1 MPPKDALAP
10 YRAKRDLSRSP
21 EPAATLRRPRRKGLV
36 FVVQMHDATRL
47 HWDLRLEM
55 EGVLKSWAVTRGPS
69 LDPAERRLAVE
80 VEDHPVDYAG
90 FEGVIPE
97 GYGKGTVMLWDRG
110 SWSPVGEDPAADLAA
125 GHLKFDVVAERMTG
139 RWALVR
145 MKPRAGERRTN
156 WLLIKDRDDHARPGS
171 ADALVAEN
179 QTSVASGHTLA
190 EIGGDAPPPT
200 EAVTKPKARAKPAS
214 AARRAKP
221 APRPEPLTPEP
232 LAREPLAPEAVAP
245 AASASSVTPER
256 KRSRWARGKAG
267 EARATP
273 ADPDFLPP
281 QLCETVPRPPAGP
294 GWRHEV
300 KLDGYR
306 MQARIRGGAAR
317 LFTRNGHDWTGR
329 FPEVAAA
336 LGRLPDA
343 TIDGEL
349 VAPDAEGN
357 PDFPALQAAMEAG
370 RTGTLRFFAFDLLI
384 GGGEDL
390 RPRPLTERQAALAA
404 LLRKPPAAVQLVEP
418 FEVPGEALLRSA
430 CRLGLEGIISKRAD
444 APYRSGR
451 GPDWVK
457 SKCAGGD
464 EFVIGGHATGTK
476 GSLTLLMG
484 AWREGELV
492 YLGRV
497 GSGISEAAARDL
509 LRRLTPLRRETS
521 PFLAA
526 AGGRDA
532 NFVEPRL
539 VAEIGYAGFTGDGL
553 IRQGRYRSLREDKP
567 AEEVAKPAAPQPAR
581 AKGGNAVAG
590 VALSHPEKLLWPVE
604 GITKRDLAEYLEKVA
619 EPLLAYAGGR
629 PLTLVRTPDGITGQR
644 FHQRHAGVGTSSLLR
659 LVPVA
664 GDEKPHLAVESV
676 AGLVALAQS
685 GAVEIHPWGA
695 RAEDVE
701 HADRLIFDLDPE
713 EGLPFLRVIE
723 AAKLVRDRLAPL
735 GLTGYAKTT
744 GGKGLHV
751 VVPIVPG
758 AGWPE
763 VKAFC
768 RGFCEEIAREEPDR
782 YTTALAKRARA
793 GRIFLDYLRNE
804 RSATAVAAWSPR
816 AREGATVSVPLS
828 WREVNARLDP
838 RAFTIATAPARLK
851 RADPWAGYDAAA
863 APLPG

>member
-1 MPPKDALAP
+1 MPTKDTLAA
-10 YRAKRDLSRSP
+10 YRAKRDLTSSP
-21 EPAATLRRPRRKGLV
+21 EPAGKMRRSRATKRV

-47 HWDLRLEM
+47 HWDLRLELD
-55 EGVLKSWAVTRGPS
+55 GVLKSWAVTRGPS

-80 VEDHPVDYAG
+80 VEDHPVDYAA
-90 FEGVIPE
+90 FEGVIPS
-97 GYGKGTVMLWDRG
+97 GYGKGSVILWDRG
-110 SWSPVGEDPAADLAA
+110 NWSPVGEDPAAELAA
-125 GHLKFDVVAERMTG
+125 GHLKFDVTAERMTG

-171 ADALVAEN
+171 GDALVADN
-179 QTSVASGHTLA
+179 GTSVASGRTLA
-190 EIGGDAPPPT
+190 EMGGGDAPAPAP
-200 EAVTKPKARAKPAS
+200 EGSAKPAGRAKAAGKPAARAKVIPALEAEPAKAPS
-214 AARRAKP
+214 AT
-221 APRPEPLTPEP
+221 E
-232 LAREPLAPEAVAP
+232 P
-245 AASASSVTPER
+245 AAPER
-256 KRSRWARGKAG
+256 KRSRWARGKAS
-267 EARATP
+267 EPRATP

-281 QLCETVPRPPAGP
+281 QLCETAARPPSGA

-306 MQARIRGGAAR
+306 MQARIRGGTAQ

-336 LGRLPDA
+336 LGKLPDA

-357 PDFPALQAAMEAG
+357 PDFPALQAAIEAG
-370 RTGTLRFFAFDLLI
+370 RTASLRFFGFDLLI
-384 GGGEDL
+384 QGEEDL
-390 RPRPLTERQAALAA
+390 RARPLTERQAALAK
-404 LLRKPPAAVQLVEP
+404 LLREPPAAVQLVEP

-444 APYRSGR
+444 APYRPGR

-464 EFVIGGHATGTK
+464 EFVIGGHATGAK

-484 AWREGELV
+484 AWRQSELV

-497 GSGISEAAARDL
+497 GSGLSEATVRDL
-509 LRRLTPLRRETS
+509 LRRLAPLRRDTS
-521 PFLAA
+521 PFLAS

-532 NFVEPRL
+532 TFVEPRL
-539 VAEIGYAGFTGDGL
+539 VAEIGYAGFTGEGMV
-553 IRQGRYRSLREDKP
+553 RQGRFRALREDKP
-567 AEEVAKPAAPQPAR
+567 AEDVAKPAAPPVR
-581 AKGGNAVAG
+581 SKGGSIVAG
-590 VALSHPEKLLWPVE
+590 VALSHPEKVLWPEE
-604 GITKRDLAEYLEKVA
+604 GFTKRDLAEYLEKVA
-619 EPLLAYAGGR
+619 GPLLAYAGGR
-629 PLTLVRTPDGITGQR
+629 PLTIVRTPDGIAGQR
-644 FHQRHAGVGTSSLLR
+644 FHQRHAGAGTSSLLR
-659 LVPVA
+659 LVRVE
-664 GDEKPHLAVESV
+664 GDEKPHLAVDDV
-676 AGLVALAQS
+676 AGLIALAQS
-685 GAVEIHPWGA
+685 GTVEIHPWGS

-713 EGLPFLRVIE
+713 EGLPFSRVIE
-723 AAKLVRDRLAPL
+723 AAKLVRDRLAPM
-735 GLTGYAKTT
+735 GLTGFVKTT

-751 VVPIVPG
+751 VVPLVPG
-758 AGWPE
+758 AAWPE

-768 RGFCEEIAREEPDR
+768 RGFCEAIAREAPER
-782 YTTALAKRARA
+782 YTTALAKKARA

-828 WREVNARLDP
+828 WRDVTAKLDP
-838 RAFTIATAPARLK
+838 RAFTIVTAPAQLK
-851 RADPWAGYDAAA
+851 RADPWAGYAEAA